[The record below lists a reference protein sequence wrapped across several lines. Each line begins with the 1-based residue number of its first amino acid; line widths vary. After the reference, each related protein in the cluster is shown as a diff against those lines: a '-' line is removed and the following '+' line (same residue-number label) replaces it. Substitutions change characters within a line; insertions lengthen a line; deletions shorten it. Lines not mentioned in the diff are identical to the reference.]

1 MKLANVLVAV
11 LALAAC
17 KKKLDTVGYEKKLRS
32 ELDALGITVE
42 KVVCPK
48 DISSKKG
55 ESFTCTITIEGKD
68 YGFEATVTEIRGEQV
83 DLSTRWVDGKGVV
96 GVKLETAFAAD
107 LTQTLGVDT
116 KVDCGDPLRF
126 LDADG
131 KVTCKATADGQ
142 TFDLKLSF
150 DDKLVTTGS
159 EMVPAPVSTKRLVEA
174 LAPAIQ
180 EKVGGDGLGVTC
192 GDAVLTIVP
201 PDGVVWCTANQG
213 TSARKLKVSFKPG
226 TAELDRWEIVP

>member
-1 MKLANVLVAV
+1 MKLANVLFAV

-42 KVVCPK
+42 KVTCPE
-48 DISSKKG
+48 DISSKQG

-96 GVKLETAFAAD
+96 GVKLETAFSAE
-107 LTQTLGVDT
+107 LTKTLGVDT
-116 KVDCGDPLRF
+116 KVDCGEPLRF

-131 KVTCKATADGQ
+131 KVTCQAMADGQ
-142 TFDLKLSF
+142 TLALELAF
-150 DDKLVTTGS
+150 DDKLVTTGWELS
-159 EMVPAPVSTKRLVEA
+159 PPPVSRARL
-174 LAPAIQ
+174 LDTLTPAVQ
-180 EKVGGDGLGVTC
+180 GQVGAGITLTC
-192 GDAVLTIVP
+192 GDKALLSVP
-201 PDGVVWCTANQG
+201 ADGVVWCAATDG
-213 TSARKLKVSFKPG
+213 TKEAKLKVSFKPG
-226 TAELDRWEIVP
+226 TAELERWEIVP